1 MNLFD
6 AWAKKNKRD
15 NSGRMGSSML
25 GDMDAI
31 EDTQNTLQVNIG
43 TGGLLSTGV
52 SSREANYRELRTKIS
67 EETLVLL
74 QSVFRMHK
82 SREAIFRRLEDE
94 KVPLTYL
101 VALGITSEED
111 VQSYLTLKGRGLAM
125 RELKN
130 DSKIVEYDEVY
141 AREIIAGADTYPT
154 LLDIHG
160 KEVQLPKAVQD
171 VKMTYKPADAPGEPV
186 VERAVQE
193 EKPQE
198 EVTFPALE
206 EIQVHG
212 VAVTQEDVQEESAL
226 AETKATEDVKED
238 EAWREKLY
246 QIISEGDT
254 EAKHAD
260 TDEAEQKQQEAEEEK
275 GQPAP
280 PRAKEVYLLADTVS
294 IPKLQGYEFYVVR
307 GVQDFN
313 NFTAHRDNLLIITRD
328 VPKKQS
334 EMFLNWL
341 KGVMRCGDK
350 YRVATLSFSA
360 IHHPIVEAELTLT
373 QESLDSYFEQR
384 DAKSYLGTGVGKF
397 MDISDRLKTL

>member
-25 GDMDAI
+25 GEMDAI
-31 EDTQNTLQVNIG
+31 EDKQNTLQVNIG
-43 TGGLLSTGV
+43 AGGLLSTGV
-52 SSREANYRELRTKIS
+52 SSKEANYRELRTKIS

-82 SREAIFRRLEDE
+82 TRGAIFRRLEDE

-111 VQSYLTLKGRGLAM
+111 VQSYLTLKGRGLDM
-125 RELKN
+125 RELKT
-130 DSKIVEYDEVY
+130 DSKRVEYDEVY
-141 AREIIAGADTYPT
+141 AREVLAGADKYPT

-160 KEVQLPKAVQD
+160 KEVQLPQAVQD
-171 VKMTYKPADAPGEPV
+171 VKMSYKAVETPGEPV
-186 VERAVQE
+186 QMEPAVEIAVQE
-193 EKPQE
+193 EKVQE

-212 VAVTQEDVQEESAL
+212 AEVPQEEVEEAGAGES
-226 AETKATEDVKED
+226 D
-238 EAWREKLY
+238 EAWKEKLY

-254 EAKHAD
+254 EAKHAE
-260 TDEAEQKQQEAEEEK
+260 TDEAEQQQEAVET

-360 IHHPIVEAELTLT
+360 IQHPIVEAELTLT
-373 QESLDSYFEQR
+373 QESLDAYFEKR

-397 MDISDRLKTL
+397 MDISDRLKML

>member
-1 MNLFD
+1 MNLFE
-6 AWAKKNKRD
+6 AWALKNKRD
-15 NSGRMGSSML
+15 NSSRMGSSML
-25 GDMDAI
+25 GEMNAI

-43 TGGLLSTGV
+43 AGGLLSTGV
-52 SSREANYRELRTKIS
+52 SSKEANYRELRTKIS

-82 SREAIFRRLEDE
+82 SRGAIFRRLEDE

-111 VQSYLTLKGRGLAM
+111 VQSYLTLKGRGLDM

-130 DSKIVEYDEVY
+130 DSKMVEYDEVY
-141 AREIIAGADTYPT
+141 AREVLAGADKYPT

-160 KEVQLPKAVQD
+160 KEVQLPQVVQD
-171 VKMTYKPADAPGEPV
+171 VKMSYKAVETPEEPV
-186 VERAVQE
+186 QMEQE
-193 EKPQE
+193 EKAQE

-212 VAVTQEDVQEESAL
+212 AEVPQEEVEEAGAGES
-226 AETKATEDVKED
+226 D
-238 EAWREKLY
+238 EAWKEKLY

-254 EAKHAD
+254 EAKHAE
-260 TDEAEQKQQEAEEEK
+260 TDEAEKKQEAEEK

-360 IHHPIVEAELTLT
+360 IQHPIVEAELTLT
-373 QESLDSYFEQR
+373 QESLDAYFEKR

-397 MDISDRLKTL
+397 MDISDRLKML

>member
-1 MNLFD
+1 M
-6 AWAKKNKRD
+6 K
-15 NSGRMGSSML
+15 M
-25 GDMDAI
+25 
-31 EDTQNTLQVNIG
+31 
-43 TGGLLSTGV
+43 
-52 SSREANYRELRTKIS
+52 
-67 EETLVLL
+67 
-74 QSVFRMHK
+74 
-82 SREAIFRRLEDE
+82 
-94 KVPLTYL
+94 
-101 VALGITSEED
+101 
-111 VQSYLTLKGRGLAM
+111 SY
-125 RELKN
+125 
-130 DSKIVEYDEVY
+130 
-141 AREIIAGADTYPT
+141 
-154 LLDIHG
+154 
-160 KEVQLPKAVQD
+160 KAVE
-171 VKMTYKPADAPGEPV
+171 TPEEPV
-186 VERAVQE
+186 QMEQE
-193 EKPQE
+193 EKAQE

-212 VAVTQEDVQEESAL
+212 AEVPQEEVEEAGAGES
-226 AETKATEDVKED
+226 D
-238 EAWREKLY
+238 EAWKEKLY

-254 EAKHAD
+254 EAKHAE
-260 TDEAEQKQQEAEEEK
+260 TDEAEKKQEAEEK

-360 IHHPIVEAELTLT
+360 IQHPIVEAELTLT
-373 QESLDSYFEQR
+373 QESLDAYFEKR

-397 MDISDRLKTL
+397 MDISDRLKML